1 MGDDNQLEVGLSSSV
16 ADDPAR
22 VSQDAREAHIRW
34 THSASASAKALMF
47 SWSRLVV
54 GLYE

>member
-1 MGDDNQLEVGLSSSV
+1 MGDDDQLEVGLSSSV

-22 VSQDAREAHIRW
+22 VSQDAGKAHIRW
-34 THSASASAKALMF
+34 AHSASASAKALMF